1 MKIIENE
8 LKTLNA
14 HLLDGFIE
22 PFEDCELTN
31 FVREK
36 SKQIRATISILY
48 LKALNIEITQ
58 DIYKILSATEIV
70 HNASLLHDDV
80 IDNADT
86 RRNKPTISKIFN
98 PKIAVLAG
106 DYLISFAIEK
116 LLSLNN
122 SDIISNY
129 KLTIQQMCK
138 AEIKQFSLRNFVP
151 KIEDYIEICTGKTA
165 ALFVTTLKS
174 CFDILNLQE
183 NQGLEFVKTFGI
195 YFQLKNDIEKISAQ
209 NDKKNKIYTAK
220 DILGIE
226 KTNILLDNYRR
237 ELINMI
243 QYLQDSAYKHELVK
257 IIREI

>member
-1 MKIIENE
+1 MNE
-8 LKTLNA
+8 EKRLDDFFTYIRLASKCVFKLKSKAVKNKDLKTI
-14 HLLDGFIE
+14 HVE
-22 PFEDCELTN
+22 
-31 FVREK
+31 
-36 SKQIRATISILY
+36 ILFY
-48 LKALNIEITQ
+48 LS
-58 DIYKILSATEIV
+58 YKGPLSATEIV